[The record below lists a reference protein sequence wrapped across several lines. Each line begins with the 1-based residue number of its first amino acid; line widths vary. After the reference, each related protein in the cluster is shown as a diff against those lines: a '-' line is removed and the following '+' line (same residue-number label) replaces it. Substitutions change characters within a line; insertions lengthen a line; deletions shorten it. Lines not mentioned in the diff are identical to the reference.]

1 MPEAEVPG
9 VPQGAVGVTS
19 VMDVWSVSGK
29 QWSLGKSLPLVFPQR
44 SAKQSYAVMPKVI
57 SMDHLTKQVALTCSI
72 IFSHGP
78 LFFFGA
84 SGNLNY
90 I

>member
-19 VMDVWSVSGK
+19 AMDVWSVSGK

-57 SMDHLTKQVALTCSI
+57 SKEISSDD
-72 IFSHGP
+72 
-78 LFFFGA
+78 
-84 SGNLNY
+84 
-90 I
+90 